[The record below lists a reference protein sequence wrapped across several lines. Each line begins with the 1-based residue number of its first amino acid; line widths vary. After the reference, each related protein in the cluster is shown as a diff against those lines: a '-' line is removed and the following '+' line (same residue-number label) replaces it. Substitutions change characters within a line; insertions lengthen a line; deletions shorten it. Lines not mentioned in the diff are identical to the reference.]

1 MQGGEERPERLI
13 EKRKF
18 DHVVICA
25 NEELRAG
32 YEFWDDVKLVHDSL
46 PEVDMDD
53 IDTSVTL
60 FGRRLE
66 APIVISAMTG
76 GYGKAAEI
84 NRNLAAAAEEFG
96 IGMGVGSQR
105 AALENPDLADTYS
118 VIKEFDVPLR
128 IGNLGA
134 PQLIRQGMAPVLEVE
149 DGKRAMEMVE
159 AHILAVHLNYLQEVV
174 QPEGDTKAAGVT
186 KAIERFASAMPVL
199 AKETGA
205 GVSRDVAVRLKKA
218 KVKGIDVGGLGGTSF
233 SAVEYFRA
241 RTAGDAVRA
250 NVGRTFWDWGIPTP
264 VSIVEASVGL
274 PVVAT
279 GGLRSGL
286 DVARAIAIG
295 ASAGGMAGRL
305 LPAALDGKESL
316 SVELRTIIDEL
327 KTAMFL
333 VGALTIEDLA
343 GTKALVVGRS
353 REWLDHLTE

>member
-1 MQGGEERPERLI
+1 MERGEERLI
-13 EKRKF
+13 EKRKY

-25 NEELRAG
+25 NEELGSG
-32 YEFWDDVKLVHDSL
+32 YEFWDDVKLVHDAL

-66 APIVISAMTG
+66 APIIISAMTG

-84 NRNLAAAAEEFG
+84 NGNLAAVAEEFG

-105 AALENPDLADTYS
+105 AALENPDLAETYS
-118 VIKEFDVPLR
+118 VIKEFDIPLR

-134 PQLIRQGMAPVLEVE
+134 PQLVRQGMSPTLEPE
-149 DGKRAMEMVE
+149 DGRMAMEMVD
-159 AHILAVHLNYLQEVV
+159 AHVLAIHLNYLQEVV
-174 QPEGDTKAAGVT
+174 QPEGDTKAAGAV
-186 KAIERFASAMPVL
+186 KAIERFASAMPVM

-205 GVSRDVAVRLKKA
+205 GISRDVALRLKKA

-241 RTAGDAVRA
+241 KTAGDAVRA
-250 NVGRTFWDWGIPTP
+250 NIGRTFWDWGIPTP
-264 VSIVEASVGL
+264 VSVVEASIGL

-279 GGLRSGL
+279 GGLRGGL

-305 LPAALDGKESL
+305 LPAALEGREALGIEIK
-316 SVELRTIIDEL
+316 TIIDEL
-327 KTAMFL
+327 KAAMFL
-333 VGALTIEDLA
+333 VGALTLDDLA

-353 REWLDHLTE
+353 RDWLDHLME